1 MLLDS
6 SSLQLSHCAPC
17 WHPKRLLLPLFL
29 SEISLSCK
37 KTRIACNSPSM
48 SNFWGQGQLIWNAP
62 FGVDGDIPTHAAG
75 TWWLT
80 AWVLPKQPL
89 CGPVVPPISRDQG
102 AACHHWQE
110 IIALTAAADINGT
123 AQASESFSGGQR
135 QPGLARVVLLQKNV
149 AISGDKYYWSNP
161 MLTATGHGA
170 IGMLSKPSARLM
182 EGAPTVPA
190 AQIASLCYVPLCS
203 LGATAGADAGISVG
217 ALILFMLQPKLGH
230 QCCQEAGFFGL
241 IHGKCI
247 FNAVSAVLYHRTP
260 MRCITAVRALQ

>member
-135 QPGLARVVLLQKNV
+135 QPGWPEWFCFRKTWQFQEINITDPIPCSLQLDMGPLGC
-149 AISGDKYYWSNP
+149 S
-161 MLTATGHGA
+161 
-170 IGMLSKPSARLM
+170 
-182 EGAPTVPA
+182 
-190 AQIASLCYVPLCS
+190 ASLLHDWWRGRPPSRL
-203 LGATAGADAGISVG
+203 
-217 ALILFMLQPKLGH
+217 PKLPPYVMS
-230 QCCQEAGFFGL
+230 L
-241 IHGKCI
+241 
-247 FNAVSAVLYHRTP
+247 SA
-260 MRCITAVRALQ
+260 A